1 MSLCNAI
8 RYERIEEIKSLIT
21 EGSDLFEVSTMN
33 PILKNNTLHVACIKS
48 NIEIL
53 KILLRRANEL
63 GREYFDRY
71 INSQNDKG
79 QTPLFIASFHASGD
93 FSNHEKVIELLI
105 SSGADLNIQD
115 ENGNTP
121 LHIAL
126 YQDESMSIC
135 RLLINQGARLDIEN
149 SEGET
154 VRDMMGVPRDILE
167 LMDDMDRR
175 KEFELQEKIK
185 KTKMSVLSGSRER
198 TGRLKSKRK
207 KKRKKTKSKQKK
219 SKCKKTKSKR

>member
-8 RYERIEEIKSLIT
+8 RYERIEEIKSLVA
-21 EGSDLFEVSTMN
+21 EGVDLFELSTMN
-33 PILKNNTLHVACIKS
+33 HILKNNTLHVACIKS

-53 KILLRRANEL
+53 KILLRIANEL

-79 QTPLFIASFHASGD
+79 QTPLFIASFNASGD
-93 FSNHEKVIELLI
+93 SSSHEKVIEILI

-126 YQDESMSIC
+126 YQDGSMSIC

-154 VRDMMGVPRDILE
+154 VRDMMDVPRDILE

-175 KEFELQEKIK
+175 QEFELQENMK
-185 KTKMSVLSGSRER
+185 KTRRSVLSGSRER
-198 TGRLKSKRK
+198 TGRLKSK
-207 KKRKKTKSKQKK
+207 QKK
-219 SKCKKTKSKR
+219 SKKERKEKKN